1 MIFVHPDIEGIIN
14 ITGENVPTVVVESPD
29 LLRRIISNIYQ
40 QINGND
46 GEAVLSENNK
56 SLVFSKSADLLSS
69 FIPFE
74 INRKPLVTKIIS
86 KLESKSSEGDFY
98 LKSAELLS
106 EIEKYLNDLSFDFF
120 CNIVYTKLNIGA
132 LLKAV
137 GPEIVDDY
145 DTVSEKILDYMELVR
160 EFDAD
165 KLFITVNMRSFVDTA
180 EITEFMHSVVS
191 HGFKVLMFENKDY
204 DLIEYENRITIDKD
218 LCQF

>member
-14 ITGENVPTVVVESPD
+14 ITGENIPTVVVESPD
-29 LLRRIISNIYQ
+29 LLRRIISDIYQ

-56 SLVFSKSADLLSS
+56 TLVFSKSADLLSS

-74 INRKPLVTKIIS
+74 INRKPLITKIIS

-98 LKSAELLS
+98 LNSAELLS

-191 HGFKVLMFENKDY
+191 HGFRVLMFENKDY